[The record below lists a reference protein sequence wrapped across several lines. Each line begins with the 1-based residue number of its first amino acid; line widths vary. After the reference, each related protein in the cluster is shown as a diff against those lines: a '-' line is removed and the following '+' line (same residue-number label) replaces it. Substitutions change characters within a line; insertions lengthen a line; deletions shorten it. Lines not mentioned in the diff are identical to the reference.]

1 MAAGG
6 SPALFAYPRGRV
18 ARDHIYQAT
27 TGQAPKT
34 AIGHK
39 EYSGAALVAELQPD
53 RFAVERQHMV
63 ETQVRARGISD
74 QRLLAAMATV
84 PRHEFVEP
92 RYRDQA
98 YEDHPLPIAAGQTIS
113 QPYIVALML
122 DLLQLEPSSKVLEI
136 GTGSGYQ
143 TALLTQL
150 AKHVYSVERHTE
162 LARQASDN
170 LSRLGLTN
178 VTVVTGDGSKGLPE
192 HAPFDAIIVSAA
204 AAQIPAALFDQLREG
219 GRMIIPVGPPEAQEL
234 QLVRKQGEK
243 ALVVMREGCR
253 FVPLISGGDSA

>member
-1 MAAGG
+1 M
-6 SPALFAYPRGRV
+6 
-18 ARDHIYQAT
+18 
-27 TGQAPKT
+27 
-34 AIGHK
+34 
-39 EYSGAALVAELQPD
+39 VAELQSD

-74 QRLLAAMATV
+74 QRLLDAMATV

-122 DLLQLEPSSKVLEI
+122 DLLQLRPSSKVLEI
-136 GTGSGYQ
+136 GTGCGYQ

-150 AKHVYSVERHTE
+150 ANHVYSVERHAE
-162 LARQASDN
+162 LARQAAET

-178 VTVVTGDGSKGLPE
+178 FTVVTGDGSRGLPE
-192 HAPFDAIIVSAA
+192 YAPFDDIIVSAA
-204 AAQIPAALFDQLREG
+204 AVEVPPALFEQLREG
-219 GRMIIPVGPPEAQEL
+219 GRMIIPVGPVEAQEL
-234 QLVRKQGEK
+234 QLVRKQGGK
-243 ALVVMREGCR
+243 ALIVLREGCR
-253 FVPLISGGDSA
+253 FVPLISGRDQG